1 MKERDRQKLI
11 GNIGKI
17 TDETKGETLYFRPFQ
32 TDDQM
37 IAELA
42 CTTGKKK
49 SEIAQKILHLALC
62 GRQIELGFET
72 KQNEK
77 LDWLVNNEKHE
88 RVRRAVQEAKLE
100 RLEEHARDL
109 EQKLE
114 TVAADSRF
122 ARLIL
127 GEIYCAATVCVSYLN
142 QIFTKLVE
150 YLSPVEVEKKNSAE
164 FANRN
169 ILGLIEHALAELD
182 NLSEHHE
189 LDLDAAQPE
198 MLYLFT
204 KIETI
209 KSRLLPALP
218 AKNAVE

>member
-1 MKERDRQKLI
+1 MKERDRRKLI

-17 TDETKGETLYFRPFQ
+17 PDETKGETLYFRPFQ
-32 TDDQM
+32 TDEQM

-42 CTTGKKK
+42 RATGKKK
-49 SEIAQKILHLALC
+49 CEVAQRILHLALR
-62 GRQIELGFET
+62 GRQIEFDGAT

-77 LDWLVNNEKHE
+77 LDWLINNEKHE
-88 RVRRAVQEAKLE
+88 RVRGDVQEAKLE
-100 RLEEHARDL
+100 RLEEHAREL

-122 ARLIL
+122 ARIIL
-127 GEIYCAATVCVSYLN
+127 GEIYCAVAVCVSYLN
-142 QIFTKLVE
+142 QIFTKLIE
-150 YLSPVEVEKKNSAE
+150 YLSPNEVEKKNSAD

-189 LDLDAAQPE
+189 FDLEDAKPE

-209 KSRLLPALP
+209 KSRLIPAP
-218 AKNAVE
+218 AQKSAE

>member
-1 MKERDRQKLI
+1 MKDRDRQKLI
-11 GNIGKI
+11 GNIDKI

-32 TDDQM
+32 SDDRM

-42 CTTGKKK
+42 RATGKKK
-49 SEIAQKILHLALC
+49 SEVAQKILHLALR
-62 GRQIELGFET
+62 GRQIEFDGAT

-88 RVRRAVQEAKLE
+88 RVRRDVQEAKLE
-100 RLEEHARDL
+100 RLEEHAREL
-109 EQKLE
+109 ESKLE

-127 GEIYCAATVCVSYLN
+127 GEIYCAVAVCVSYLN

-150 YLSPVEVEKKNSAE
+150 YLSPNEIEKKNSTD

-169 ILGLIEHALAELD
+169 ILGLIEHALAELEH
-182 NLSEHHE
+182 LGEHHE
-189 LDLDAAQPE
+189 LDLESAQPE

-209 KSRLLPALP
+209 KSRLLPAAP
-218 AKNAVE
+218 VKNAVE

>member
-1 MKERDRQKLI
+1 MKDRDRQKLI

-17 TDETKGETLYFRPFQ
+17 TDEMKGETLYFRPFQ
-32 TDDQM
+32 TDERM

-42 CTTGKKK
+42 RATGKKK
-49 SEIAQKILHLALC
+49 SEVAQKILHLALR
-62 GRQIELGFET
+62 GRQIEFDGAT

-88 RVRRAVQEAKLE
+88 RVRRDVQEAKLE
-100 RLEEHARDL
+100 RLEEHAREL

-114 TVAADSRF
+114 TIAEDSRF

-127 GEIYCAATVCVSYLN
+127 GEIYCAVAVCVSYLN

-150 YLSPVEVEKKNSAE
+150 YLSPVEVEKKNSAD

-169 ILGLIEHALAELD
+169 ILGLIEHALSELD

-189 LDLDAAQPE
+189 LDLESARPE

-209 KSRLLPALP
+209 KSRLLPAQKS
-218 AKNAVE
+218 AE

>member
-1 MKERDRQKLI
+1 MKERDRRKLI

-17 TDETKGETLYFRPFQ
+17 PDEIKGETLYFRPFQ
-32 TDDQM
+32 TDEQM
-37 IAELA
+37 ITELA
-42 CTTGKKK
+42 RATGKKK
-49 SEIAQKILHLALC
+49 SEVAQKILHLALR
-62 GRQIELGFET
+62 GRQIEFDGAT

-77 LDWLVNNEKHE
+77 LDWLINNEKHE
-88 RVRRAVQEAKLE
+88 RVRRDVQEAKLE
-100 RLEEHARDL
+100 RLEEHAREL
-109 EQKLE
+109 ERKLE
-114 TVAADSRF
+114 TVAEDSRF

-127 GEIYCAATVCVSYLN
+127 GEIYCAVAVCVSYLN
-142 QIFTKLVE
+142 QIFTKLIE
-150 YLSPVEVEKKNSAE
+150 YLSPVEVEKKNSAD

-189 LDLDAAQPE
+189 IDLEESRPE

-209 KSRLLPALP
+209 KSRLIPAP
-218 AKNAVE
+218 VQKTAE